1 MNSSD
6 EVEDNQQ
13 DNILSVNNII
23 NESDEYSEDSPTNLN
38 NNIFHTT
45 ISSNIN
51 NNSEDSNDDEQTTDY
66 NNENNLNINLNTTNF
81 TISNNN
87 FIVTDINMNSIPTE
101 NLNSI
106 SPENIT
112 SIINNSANLPNLS
125 ISYPTNIIDMSSNV
139 AENEG
144 EAISQFLNYNYTQNS
159 TNTISSNF
167 NFNNPP
173 TTPPDSPP
181 GINNAYSDMPPLI
194 SGSTLSNPQY
204 SMLNNNDD
212 DNPFSKCK
220 INKLEY
226 DTDNEE
232 TNDLRIIFTWNY
244 EFNYEYFS
252 LNGTYIFSNKNDLF
266 NSQLN
271 ELKKIRNSNIN
282 NNSTGKIFKLPN
294 NGTFLK
300 DMIVDLYLI
309 AYYDNVKAD
318 IEFYGIFNQELE
330 ESKLIDNIKR
340 EGIYGTKGVIDQN
353 NSTNLGEN
361 DFIVIHRKLSII

>member
-1 MNSSD
+1 
-6 EVEDNQQ
+6 
-13 DNILSVNNII
+13 
-23 NESDEYSEDSPTNLN
+23 
-38 NNIFHTT
+38 
-45 ISSNIN
+45 
-51 NNSEDSNDDEQTTDY
+51 
-66 NNENNLNINLNTTNF
+66 
-81 TISNNN
+81 
-87 FIVTDINMNSIPTE
+87 MNSIPTE